1 MLLSTHLNK
10 LDSKVD
16 SIVNALSEEQGQ
28 LTRDLY
34 ARLTLK
40 LNEISESLEQD
51 VRKAIKHIN
60 NSYLADK
67 EDFRENI
74 NFYLRDKVISLEIK
88 NNTTLQDKMNRIQEV
103 LTQNLT
109 TSIQN
114 EVLKQLDNINA
125 IISIDELIDKIK
137 TPELIQTIVTTCID
151 RTTKEL
157 QSQQTH
163 IIDTAQ
169 QNLLYIL
176 QQNIQLEDVVIK
188 ALESEELKNNLYEL
202 IKQEANKLIQE
213 TLTPIINTE
222 SFNQSIDTLLQ
233 ELQNTTQQE
242 LNNTIQEITT
252 NFNEDL
258 QSQKESIITDAIN
271 MLKENLESQI
281 SLDSIHHNIVLQS
294 MIKLEEYQTAI
305 KEAIV
310 NQTTNL
316 LVSKIPNTEIQQ
328 AILQSEVIQ
337 QSINTQVTEL
347 THNALTH
354 ATLKDFIAEVLQ
366 TKAKDILIHDEM
378 LRYNA
383 EGQALLV
390 SMRLQSQLANIQEEL
405 DNIVIDSKLQEL
417 QNAMSEAKKE
427 LMEELKQAAQGI
439 IPNQNNTQQAITQ
452 LQQDLNTIKQ
462 DIQDMQNMQ
471 NTQKPNVNS
480 GNNKYLVWS

>member
-16 SIVNALSEEQGQ
+16 SLVNALSEEQRQ

-40 LNEISESLEQD
+40 LNEIRENLEQD
-51 VRKAIKHIN
+51 VRKAVKHLN

-169 QNLLYIL
+169 QNLLHIL

-281 SLDSIHHNIVLQS
+281 SLDSIHDNIVLQS

-316 LVSKIPNTEIQQ
+316 LVSKIPNIEIQQ

-347 THNALTH
+347 TNKALTH
-354 ATLKDFIAEVLQ
+354 ASLKDCIAKTLKD
-366 TKAKDILIHDEM
+366 KAKEILIHDEM
-378 LRYNA
+378 MRYNA

-390 SMRLQSQLANIQEEL
+390 SMRLQSQLAGIQEEL

-417 QNAMSEAKKE
+417 QNAMSQAKKE
-427 LMEELKQAAQGI
+427 LIEELKQAAQGI
-439 IPNQNNTQQAITQ
+439 IPNQNNAQQAITQ
-452 LQQDLNTIKQ
+452 LQQDLDTIKQ
-462 DIQDMQNMQ
+462 QLQDIQNAQNSSI
-471 NTQKPNVNS
+471 NL